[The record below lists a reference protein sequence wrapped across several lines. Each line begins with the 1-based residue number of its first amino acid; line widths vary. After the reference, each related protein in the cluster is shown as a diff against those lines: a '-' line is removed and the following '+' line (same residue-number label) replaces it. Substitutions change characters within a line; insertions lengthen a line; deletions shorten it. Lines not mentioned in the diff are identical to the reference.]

1 MGMVTARRGE
11 HFVKVSRKTFE
22 NSLSKIGYVECGEV
36 ETQPAQR
43 LSDFDIDVNGTAN
56 TDTVTAD
63 TANTD
68 TVPTDTANTDT
79 VPTDTANADTV
90 TDDEIN
96 TTPISEMN
104 KEMLLQYASVNGIDL
119 QDATTVRDIRKVIQ
133 AHVKASKM
141 Q

>member
-63 TANTD
+63 TGNTD
-68 TVPTDTANTDT
+68 TVPTDTASADTANTDT
-79 VPTDTANADTV
+79 VTA
-90 TDDEIN
+90 DEIN

-119 QDATTVRDIRKVIQ
+119 HDATTVRDIRKVIQ

>member
-63 TANTD
+63 PVNTG
-68 TVPTDTANTDT
+68 TVPTDTASADTANTDT
-79 VPTDTANADTV
+79 VTA
-90 TDDEIN
+90 DEIN

>member
-63 TANTD
+63 PVNTD
-68 TVPTDTANTDT
+68 TVPTDTAS
-79 VPTDTANADTV
+79 ADTV
-90 TDDEIN
+90 TADEIN

-141 Q
+141 

>member
-63 TANTD
+63 T
-68 TVPTDTANTDT
+68 VSTDTAS
-79 VPTDTANADTV
+79 ADTV
-90 TDDEIN
+90 TADEIN

-104 KEMLLQYASVNGIDL
+104 KEMLLQYASVNDIDL

>member
-43 LSDFDIDVNGTAN
+43 LSDFDIDVNDTAN

-63 TANTD
+63 MVAADTGNTD
-68 TVPTDTANTDT
+68 TVPTDTAT
-79 VPTDTANADTV
+79 TDTANADTV
-90 TDDEIN
+90 NADAIN

>member
-63 TANTD
+63 PVNTD
-68 TVPTDTANTDT
+68 TVPTDTAND
-79 VPTDTANADTV
+79 DTV
-90 TDDEIN
+90 TADEIN

>member
-63 TANTD
+63 P
-68 TVPTDTANTDT
+68 VNTDT
-79 VPTDTANADTV
+79 VPTDTANADTANTDTV

>member
-63 TANTD
+63 PVNTD
-68 TVPTDTANTDT
+68 TVPTDTAS
-79 VPTDTANADTV
+79 ADTV
-90 TDDEIN
+90 TADVIN

>member
-56 TDTVTAD
+56 TDTV
-63 TANTD
+63 
-68 TVPTDTANTDT
+68 PTDTAT
-79 VPTDTANADTV
+79 TDTANADTV
-90 TDDEIN
+90 TADEIN

>member
-63 TANTD
+63 PVNTD
-68 TVPTDTANTDT
+68 TVPTDTASA
-79 VPTDTANADTV
+79 DTANADTV
-90 TDDEIN
+90 NADEIN

>member
-43 LSDFDIDVNGTAN
+43 LSDFDIDVNCTAN

-63 TANTD
+63 P
-68 TVPTDTANTDT
+68 VNTDT
-79 VPTDTANADTV
+79 VPTDTANADTANADTANADPV

>member
-63 TANTD
+63 P
-68 TVPTDTANTDT
+68 VNTDT

>member
-63 TANTD
+63 PVNTD
-68 TVPTDTANTDT
+68 TVPTNTASA
-79 VPTDTANADTV
+79 DTANADTV

>member
-63 TANTD
+63 T
-68 TVPTDTANTDT
+68 VPTNTASA
-79 VPTDTANADTV
+79 DTANADTV
-90 TDDEIN
+90 TADEIN

>member
-63 TANTD
+63 PVNTD
-68 TVPTDTANTDT
+68 TVPTYTAS
-79 VPTDTANADTV
+79 ADTV

>member
-63 TANTD
+63 PVNTD
-68 TVPTDTANTDT
+68 TVPTDTASA
-79 VPTDTANADTV
+79 DTANADMV
-90 TDDEIN
+90 TADEIN